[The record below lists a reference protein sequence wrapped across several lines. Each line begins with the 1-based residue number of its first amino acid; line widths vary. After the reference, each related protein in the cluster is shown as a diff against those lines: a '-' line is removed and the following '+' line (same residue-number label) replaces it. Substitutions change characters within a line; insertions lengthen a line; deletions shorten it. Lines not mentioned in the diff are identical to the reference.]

1 MQRFAD
7 DSPLDRRLNLFD
19 TTLLVIGGI
28 IGTGVFFN
36 TANVAQRVHTPGLIL
51 AAWIVG
57 GIIAAIGALSFA
69 ELGAMMPLVGGPYA
83 FLREGWASIVGFLY
97 GWTLLLVISPGGM
110 AAVTMKF
117 AQTLAT
123 IVPNAGLSAALGLGA
138 LRWRSPCRSLLSFTC
153 KRG

>member
-1 MQRFAD
+1 MPPFAD
-7 DSPLDRRLNLFD
+7 DSPLERRLNLFD

-28 IGTGVFFN
+28 VGTGVFFN

-69 ELGAMMPLVGGPYA
+69 ELGAMMPLVGGEYA
-83 FLREGWASIVGFLY
+83 FLREGWSPLNGFLY
-97 GWTLLLVISPGGM
+97 GWTMLLVISPGGM

-123 IVPNAGLSAALGLGA
+123 IVPNAELSGALGSSWG
-138 LRWRSPCRSLLSFTC
+138 LRIV
-153 KRG
+153 GMAAI